1 MVDGVGGMKLAA
13 AAAADKS
20 RKDRSPCLVPTTS
33 PFMLAAKG
41 ARERKVWIL
50 KISVVERRASETS
63 PWRLAEGAAEIRKT
77 MPLTVLLVG
86 GHPRVVTGGKLC

>member
-1 MVDGVGGMKLAA
+1 MDGVGTKKLAA
-13 AAAADKS
+13 EAAADKS

-33 PFMLAAKG
+33 PFVLAAKG
-41 ARERKVWIL
+41 GRDSKIWTL
-50 KISVVERRASETS
+50 NISVVERRASETS
-63 PWRLAEGAAEIRKT
+63 PWRLAAGAAEIRKT